1 MKALATGPFLRRV
14 VPALVAGMAAALL
27 GWLGLASPLDDLVH
41 QALRPPSTRPP
52 AVVVLGIDDSASWSN
67 ARLAALIE
75 RLRLA
80 GVRGIAVD
88 LPLAAGA
95 DGDAAGD
102 AQLARALLDS
112 RVVVGVP
119 LRARGEAPPEALLP
133 PVEFADGTRLGHL
146 ELQRDRDGRIR
157 RHLPHMLTMDG
168 IRWPSLPLA
177 LVQPGSSTDAGSWET
192 GERWRVPYPRPGPP
206 TWRAVDVLQERIGA
220 DRLRGKWVLLGLT
233 DPARQARVP
242 GPHGS
247 GALYPV
253 EHQARTVAMLL
264 HGTAPREVPAPV
276 QALLAMLVAAGAVFI
291 GLGRREPGW
300 RLPAAALVGMA
311 VSLAACGWLFER
323 QYWFA
328 PGATLVVLGLAL
340 LAWAVAQARRQW
352 ITRRRMPGLA
362 TRRSL
367 HAALQA
373 SRTGGMPH
381 ALLLVEARVPAGG
394 DGEAL
399 ATRLAGL
406 LRARAR
412 RPGDV
417 AAYLGDGRF
426 ALLLPGTSAAAAER
440 ILDTLRDEA
449 DAQALPLLGS
459 VHACGSGAC
468 DCLWRLA
475 LRAQPVQP
483 AH

>member
-1 MKALATGPFLRRV
+1 
-14 VPALVAGMAAALL
+14 
-27 GWLGLASPLDDLVH
+27 
-41 QALRPPSTRPP
+41 
-52 AVVVLGIDDSASWSN
+52 
-67 ARLAALIE
+67 
-75 RLRLA
+75 
-80 GVRGIAVD
+80 
-88 LPLAAGA
+88 
-95 DGDAAGD
+95 
-102 AQLARALLDS
+102 
-112 RVVVGVP
+112 
-119 LRARGEAPPEALLP
+119 
-133 PVEFADGTRLGHL
+133 
-146 ELQRDRDGRIR
+146 
-157 RHLPHMLTMDG
+157 
-168 IRWPSLPLA
+168 
-177 LVQPGSSTDAGSWET
+177 
-192 GERWRVPYPRPGPP
+192 
-206 TWRAVDVLQERIGA
+206 
-220 DRLRGKWVLLGLT
+220 
-233 DPARQARVP
+233 
-242 GPHGS
+242 
-247 GALYPV
+247 
-253 EHQARTVAMLL
+253 
-264 HGTAPREVPAPV
+264 
-276 QALLAMLVAAGAVFI
+276 
-291 GLGRREPGW
+291 
-300 RLPAAALVGMA
+300 MA